1 MRVSLEIGEDTIGLL
16 VPALVEAAKKEGL
29 LISKPETD
37 DPLTVGEVSRRSTMS
52 ESQVRKMINEG
63 IFERVAL
70 TGRVLITADSFDR
83 WKKGGSK

>member
-1 MRVSLEIGEDTIGLL
+1 MRVSLEIGEDTLGLL
-16 VPALVEAAKKEGL
+16 VPALIDAAKREGL

-37 DPLTVGEVSRRSTMS
+37 DPLTVAEVVRRSTIS
-52 ESQVRKMINEG
+52 ESQVRKMITQG

-70 TGRVLITADSFDR
+70 TGRVLITAKSFDR

>member
-1 MRVSLEIGEDTIGLL
+1 MRVSLEIGEDTLGLL

-29 LISKPETD
+29 LISKSETD
-37 DPLTVGEVSRRSTMS
+37 DPLTVAEVVRRSTIS

-70 TGRVLITADSFDR
+70 TGRVLITAESFER
-83 WKKGGSK
+83 WKKGGAK